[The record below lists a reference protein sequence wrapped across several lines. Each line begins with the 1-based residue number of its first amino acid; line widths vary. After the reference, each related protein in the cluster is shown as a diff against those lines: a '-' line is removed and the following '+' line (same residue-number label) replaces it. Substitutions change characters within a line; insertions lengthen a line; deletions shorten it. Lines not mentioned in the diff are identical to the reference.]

1 MRETLLLVGGPS
13 LWLIREAHV
22 RTRSQK
28 ARTARETAEPR
39 AGEKTRVEIEKPRH
53 ADAIIRSKVSRATHC
68 LTFGH
73 HCQKLFF
80 HTARAKNALDFPKAL
95 N

>member
-73 HCQKLFF
+73 HCQKLFSIR
-80 HTARAKNALDFPKAL
+80 RAPKMRL
-95 N
+95 IFRKP

>member
-1 MRETLLLVGGPS
+1 
-13 LWLIREAHV
+13 
-22 RTRSQK
+22 
-28 ARTARETAEPR
+28 
-39 AGEKTRVEIEKPRH
+39 VEIEKPRH

-80 HTARAKNALDFPKAL
+80 DTARAKNALDFPKAL